1 MENKWNIVHTNIMQI
16 FFPTNY
22 RTHHQRD
29 STFQNYLQV
38 TLDEVKGSK
47 AKHSKGSWKVF
58 FHSLV
63 PVSAFH
69 RIIDDGA
76 WSTTNRSWQA
86 SWVPSHSR
94 SRTGLFPSENS
105 ATELPW
111 EMFQTITLPAASPE
125 AKRRTYGEFKSWWK
139 LLRAHFT

>member
-1 MENKWNIVHTNIMQI
+1 MQI
-16 FFPTNY
+16 FFTTNY

-76 WSTTNRSWQA
+76 
-86 SWVPSHSR
+86 
-94 SRTGLFPSENS
+94 
-105 ATELPW
+105 
-111 EMFQTITLPAASPE
+111 
-125 AKRRTYGEFKSWWK
+125 
-139 LLRAHFT
+139 

>member
-1 MENKWNIVHTNIMQI
+1 MKYNSHKHYADI
-16 FFPTNY
+16 FFTTNY

-76 WSTTNRSWQA
+76 
-86 SWVPSHSR
+86 
-94 SRTGLFPSENS
+94 
-105 ATELPW
+105 
-111 EMFQTITLPAASPE
+111 
-125 AKRRTYGEFKSWWK
+125 
-139 LLRAHFT
+139 

>member
-1 MENKWNIVHTNIMQI
+1 MHI
-16 FFPTNY
+16 FFLHQITA
-22 RTHHQRD
+22 THHQRD
-29 STFQNYLQV
+29 SIFQSYLQV

-111 EMFQTITLPAASPE
+111 EMSQTITLPAASPE